1 MGHTPPQLPLLLI
14 QLARDE
20 EVDAKAGVGQ
30 LQPIGL
36 AAKFAWKPPFA
47 LQSDAT

>member
-1 MGHTPPQLPLLLI
+1 LHNL
-14 QLARDE
+14 
-20 EVDAKAGVGQ
+20 GQ

-47 LQSDAT
+47 LQSDATQ